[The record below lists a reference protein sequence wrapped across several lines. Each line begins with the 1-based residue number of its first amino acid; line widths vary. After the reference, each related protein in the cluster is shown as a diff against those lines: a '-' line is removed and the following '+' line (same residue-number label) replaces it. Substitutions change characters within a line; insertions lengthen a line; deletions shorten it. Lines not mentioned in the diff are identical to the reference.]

1 MPFSYPYGFKH
12 QLTQAKVGTSTDTTM
27 NGLPLSL
34 AFLLISTAVFAADED
49 ADPCN
54 AQGGGVMAGYACVAQ
69 RYKVADDQLNAEYKK
84 AIQRTE
90 DEQTALR
97 KNWPNTELLSLLR
110 FAQRAWLKF
119 RDAECQF
126 TGMSSTP
133 SPWQGVQIEE
143 CKLQMT
149 IERTEYLKSV
159 HSG

>member
-1 MPFSYPYGFKH
+1 
-12 QLTQAKVGTSTDTTM
+12 
-27 NGLPLSL
+27 
-34 AFLLISTAVFAADED
+34 
-49 ADPCN
+49 
-54 AQGGGVMAGYACVAQ
+54 MAGYACVAQ
-69 RYKVADDQLNAEYKK
+69 QYKVADDQLNAEYKK

-97 KNWPNTELLSLLR
+97 KNWPNTELVSLLR
-110 FAQRAWLKF
+110 SAQRAWLKF

-149 IERTEYLKSV
+149 IERTEYLKGV